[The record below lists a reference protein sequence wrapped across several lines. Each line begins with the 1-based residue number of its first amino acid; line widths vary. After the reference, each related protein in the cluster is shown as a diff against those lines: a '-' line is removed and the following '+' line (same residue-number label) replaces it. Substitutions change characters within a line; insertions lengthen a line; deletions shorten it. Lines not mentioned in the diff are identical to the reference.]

1 MASEIA
7 NVALATLQIAHNHG
21 HVAVFASKV
30 HGEISFLADLTNVGV
45 SNMEQLPQP
54 LGRAKPID
62 RE

>member
-1 MASEIA
+1 VGLDCKGKC
-7 NVALATLQIAHNHG
+7 VAEFRHLHG
-21 HVAVFASKV
+21 LLDL
-30 HGEISFLADLTNVGV
+30 SFLADLTKVGA